1 MSTKKIRA
9 YIDES
14 YPPFPTRMTLFWRS
28 NLLWQPWR
36 FIILNLKMMLIVVLG
51 HD

>member
-36 FIILNLKMMLIVVLG
+36 FIILNLKMMRIVVLG